1 MYEVGQLIYT
11 IIEDKHKVMPLK
23 VSEQVTTKTLEGEK
37 TVYKAILPG
46 SNKKVL
52 LSKLSNI
59 WTDLEEVKEHMLQ
72 NASQAIDNMLDE
84 TNKIREK
91 YFIDKELIDT
101 CNIDSKEDI
110 IESDVVDQSTIK
122 VDLGNGQI
130 GKLKIDTQELDQKKN
145 EKNIAS

>member
-52 LSKLSNI
+52 LDKLSNI
-59 WTDLEEVKEHMLQ
+59 WTDLDEVKEHMLQ
-72 NASQAIDNMLDE
+72 NANKAIDNMLNE
-84 TNKIREK
+84 TKKVKEK
-91 YFIDKELIDT
+91 YFVDKELIDA
-101 CNIDSKEDI
+101 CKVVSKEDI
-110 IESDVVDQSTIK
+110 IESDVVDQSTIE